1 MRDAQITSD
10 AYQNAELKSERL
22 RIFGV
27 FGFLGFLL
35 AVLITRVFVLRT
47 AVPADPHVRQCLFL
61 IVIIAG
67 YEYWVLRRV
76 ENALKEQ
83 LPLARPLWVLSTAL
97 EASVP
102 AWAIAILPHPDI
114 DAVYRPLATPLV
126 LIFPIFIILSTLRL
140 RPWITVFSGTV
151 AAATYLAAAL
161 YLGWRPQAIGS
172 PAVLIAHTAVTLNAV
187 TLLATGIVAGA
198 IARQIRKH
206 VLAALRQAETRRKLD
221 AVRHDL
227 NVARS
232 IQQSL
237 LPRQSPKIPGFDIA
251 GWNQPADDTGGDYFD
266 WESFDDGKVIVS
278 LADVT
283 GHGIGPAL
291 LAAVC
296 RAYAR
301 ASFRVNE
308 KLTASFEHINRALGA
323 DLGSGRFATFVA
335 AACSPECESVEVL
348 SAGHGPLLVYSS
360 STDRFIEMNAHGV
373 PLGILPSFKS
383 DAPTDLQ
390 LHPGDLLLLA
400 TDGFIEWEN
409 EVGEAF
415 GICRIEEVIRAS
427 RQSLPKDIIA
437 NLYQAVVKFSNGT
450 KQQDDLTAVVIKRT

>member
-1 MRDAQITSD
+1 MSNTQITSE

-35 AVLITRVFVLRT
+35 VVLIIQVFVVRT
-47 AVPADPHVRQCLFL
+47 VRPADHHLRSSLFL
-61 IVIIAG
+61 MIVIAG
-67 YEYWVLRRV
+67 YEYWMLRRV
-76 ENALKEQ
+76 DNVLKGQ
-83 LPLARPLWVLSTAL
+83 SGLARPWWALSTAL
-97 EASVP
+97 EASIP
-102 AWAIAILPHPDI
+102 AWAIAFLPHPDV
-114 DAVYRPLATPLV
+114 DAVYRPFATPLV
-126 LIFPIFIILSTLRL
+126 LVFPIFVILSTLRL

-151 AAATYLAAAL
+151 AAISYIAAAL
-161 YLGWRPQAIGS
+161 YLGWRPHAIDT
-172 PAVLIAHTAVTLNAV
+172 PAASVAHTAVTLNGV
-187 TLLATGIVAGA
+187 TLFATGVVAGA
-198 IARQIRKH
+198 IARQIRNH
-206 VLAALRQAETRRKLD
+206 VLAAFRQAETRRKLD

-227 NVARS
+227 KVARS

-237 LPRQSPKIPGFDIA
+237 LPQHAPNIPGFEIA

-266 WESFDDGKVIVS
+266 WESFPDGKVIVS

-301 ASFRVNE
+301 ASFSINE
-308 KLTASFEHINRALGA
+308 KLTTSFEHINRAMGA

-335 AACSPECESVEVL
+335 AACSPACESVEVL
-348 SAGHGPLLVYSS
+348 SAGHGPLFVYSS
-360 STDRFIEMNAHGV
+360 STDRFIEMNAHAL
-373 PLGILPSFKS
+373 PLGILPSFQS
-383 DAPTDLQ
+383 DAPTHLQ
-390 LHPGDLLLLA
+390 LHAGDLLLLA
-400 TDGFIEWEN
+400 TDGFFEWEN

-415 GICRIEEVIRAS
+415 GICRMEEVIRAS
-427 RQSLPKDIIA
+427 RQSSARDIIDD
-437 NLYQAVVKFSNGT
+437 LYQAVVKFSNGT